1 MSKYTTEVRFLC
13 ESLTGHTES
22 VGFTDANTVIADAT
36 QYIFDFEYPIFD
48 NAYKSVLET
57 KILRHYYTREIG
69 EETYGLWKLRLQDR
83 LNVIMPYYNQ
93 LYESTLL
100 SFNPFYD
107 VDLTTEHSGNDEGV
121 VSSESVGNTAKSGR
135 VTNKVDETVDENGY
149 KTGDNYNS
157 VDKNESRGNE
167 HTGTVENE
175 GIKNQNVI
183 NSTTENET
191 GSETNGQTRNIE
203 YSGENTAYQDGNREI
218 ESSENTSSENSSE
231 STEWNLF
238 SDTPQGGITGIE
250 GAQTPGTLDS
260 MNFLTNATKNTSEN
274 SGDSSGSTDG
284 KSSEVNSTVGGTTES
299 NESTDVLSGNKNT
312 INDKIKDS
320 VETGDYSE
328 NSKKTYD
335 ERNDETIT
343 GGEIANGGFSE
354 VNGNNVGRN
363 LNSNGTN
370 NENISDSRTDS
381 KVSTTTEQYLQRV
394 SGKSG
399 GMSYSAM
406 LMEFRDTFINID
418 EMIIEELSDLFF
430 GLW

>member
-22 VGFTDANTVIADAT
+22 VGFNDANTVIGDAI
-36 QYIFDFEYPIFD
+36 QYIFDFDYPIFD
-48 NAYKSVLET
+48 SSYKGVLER

-83 LNVIMPYYNQ
+83 LNIIMPYYNQ
-93 LYESTLL
+93 LYESALL

-107 VDLTTEHSGNDEGV
+107 VDLTTEHAGTDEGV
-121 VSSESVGNTAKSGR
+121 VSGESAENTTKTGN
-135 VTNKVDETVDENGY
+135 VTNSVDETVDENGY

-157 VDKNESRGNE
+157 VDKNETRGNE
-167 HTGTVENE
+167 HTGTVEDE
-175 GIKNQNVI
+175 GNKNQNVV
-183 NSTTENET
+183 NSTTENEK

-203 YSGENTAYQDGNREI
+203 YTGENTAYQDGNREI
-218 ESSENTSSENSSE
+218 ESSENTESENSNE

-238 SDTPQGGITGIE
+238 SDTPQGGINGIE
-250 GAQTPGTLDS
+250 GATTPGTLDS
-260 MNFLTNATKNTSEN
+260 MNFLTNATKNTTDS
-274 SGDSSGSTDG
+274 SGDSSSGTEG
-284 KSSEVNSTVGGTTES
+284 KSSEVNSTVGGGTET
-299 NESTDVLSGNKNT
+299 NESTDVLTGNKNT
-312 INDKIKDS
+312 SNDKTKDS
-320 VETGDYSE
+320 IETGDYSE
-328 NSKKTYD
+328 NSKKTYN

-343 GGEIANGGFSE
+343 GGETANGGFSE

-370 NENISDSRTDS
+370 NENITDSRTDS
-381 KVSTTTEQYLQRV
+381 RVSTTTEQYLQRV